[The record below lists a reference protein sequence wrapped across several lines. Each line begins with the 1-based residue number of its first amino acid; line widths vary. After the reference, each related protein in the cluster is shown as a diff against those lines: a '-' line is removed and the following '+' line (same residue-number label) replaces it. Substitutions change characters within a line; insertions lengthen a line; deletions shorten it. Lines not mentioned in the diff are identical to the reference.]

1 MKEEEE
7 PKKEPIDVPR
17 KYCLVT
23 AMKTHSSSGR
33 SYRPPMVCPFPKRT
47 VDSLDLW
54 KEESTSLL
62 VWTGKDLAMAD
73 RRAKGT
79 AA

>member
-33 SYRPPMVCPFPKRT
+33 SYRPPMVEPG
-47 VDSLDLW
+47 
-54 KEESTSLL
+54 TSLRLFVMWPL
-62 VWTGKDLAMAD
+62 VPEETRDP
-73 RRAKGT
+73 KGG
-79 AA
+79 